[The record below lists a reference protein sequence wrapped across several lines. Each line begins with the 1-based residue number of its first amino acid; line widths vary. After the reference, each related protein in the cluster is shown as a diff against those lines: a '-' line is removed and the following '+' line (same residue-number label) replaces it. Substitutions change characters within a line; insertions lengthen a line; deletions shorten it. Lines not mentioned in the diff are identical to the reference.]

1 MKTKELQKNIDTLEY
16 YSLDQFE
23 QDARAYIAAIKQRR
37 MLCRIHSVSA
47 SGMSRTISFHSCEIG
62 KDGNGWYRQY
72 WCFFKAM
79 GFTALRDKD
88 YFRIN
93 GGGMDMV
100 FDTNYRII
108 HNLGRLGYLDKK
120 DVDDLAQMKPVVL

>member
-1 MKTKELQKNIDTLEY
+1 MKKQDLQKNIDTLEY
-16 YSLDQFE
+16 YGLEQFE
-23 QDARAYIAAIKQRR
+23 QDVQTYVSAIRQRR
-37 MLCRIHSVSA
+37 MLCIIHSVSA

-62 KDGNGWYRQY
+62 KNGDCWYRQY
-72 WCFFKAM
+72 WSFFKAM

-93 GGGMDMV
+93 GCGMDMV

-108 HNLGRLGYLDKK
+108 HNLGRLGYLDEKE
-120 DVDDLAQMKPVVL
+120 VENLAQMTPVVL